1 MAEEEKSA
9 QALEPAAAEGAESAV
24 ADELAQAIEGEPVDP
39 ELIEELRAAEADF
52 RAAEKSH
59 LEAKRQAE
67 KAAEQLQAI
76 IATVLDAAEVANKA
90 ASSASLS
97 HKSLSDAAGKLNRGA
112 QAGTRMSSVL
122 LGVAGLVFLGAAG
135 GLIAMTVQLH
145 QKVNQADA
153 LLVRIGT
160 QAISLKDSLVTV
172 DNVGESIKALSNKN
186 MGLVSSQTEISA
198 KVAELTETLK
208 AMKEESVKRDAEL
221 KKVAAESQKAIA
233 DAAKAP
239 PKADPQLQKL
249 LADVNAL
256 RIAGER
262 RRDRPRLEDGVHRRL
277 GDGVEVVEDPERLEA
292 ERLGVLRELD
302 APRPRGW
309 NAGSGRRAPDWRGRI
324 RRGCPPATAASW
336 RASAR
341 RSARSPWTARP
352 GRARP
357 R

>member
-9 QALEPAAAEGAESAV
+9 EALEPAAAEANEPAV

-97 HKSLSDAAGKLNRGA
+97 HKSLSDAAGKLNKGA

-186 MGLVSSQTEISA
+186 MGLMTSQTEISA

-233 DAAKAP
+233 DVAKAP

-256 RIAGER
+256 SGQVKALNGQMSNQTKTIAETGNKINAVNKEVAELKRVGGNVDTLKKEVEALIVLER
-262 RRDRPRLEDGVHRRL
+262 QRYREA
-277 GDGVEVVEDPERLEA
+277 LEA
-292 ERLGVLRELD
+292 ATRRNTQEKAV
-302 APRPRGW
+302 AFPR
-309 NAGSGRRAPDWRGRI
+309 AE
-324 RRGCPPATAASW
+324 
-336 RASAR
+336 
-341 RSARSPWTARP
+341 RP
-352 GRARP
+352 GGGGTISQ
-357 R
+357 

>member
-9 QALEPAAAEGAESAV
+9 QALEPAAADGAESAV

-97 HKSLSDAAGKLNRGA
+97 HKSLSDAAGKLNKGA

-186 MGLVSSQTEISA
+186 MGLMSSQTQISA

-221 KKVAAESQKAIA
+221 KKVAAESQKAIV
-233 DAAKAP
+233 DVAKAP

-256 RIAGER
+256 SGQVKALNGQMSNQTKTIAETGNKITAVNKEVAELKRVGGNVDTLKKEVEALIVLER
-262 RRDRPRLEDGVHRRL
+262 QRYREA
-277 GDGVEVVEDPERLEA
+277 LEA
-292 ERLGVLRELD
+292 
-302 APRPRGW
+302 A
-309 NAGSGRRAPDWRGRI
+309 
-324 RRGCPPATAASW
+324 
-336 RASAR
+336 AR
-341 RSARSPWTARP
+341 RNTQEKAVAFPRAERP
-352 GRARP
+352 GGVGGTISQ
-357 R
+357 

>member
-9 QALEPAAAEGAESAV
+9 EALEPAAAEGAESAV
-24 ADELAQAIEGEPVDP
+24 ADELSQAIEGEPVDP

-97 HKSLSDAAGKLNRGA
+97 HKSLSDAAGKLNKGA
-112 QAGTRMSSVL
+112 QAGTRMSSIL

-186 MGLVSSQTEISA
+186 MGLMSSQTEISA

-233 DAAKAP
+233 DVAKAP

-256 RIAGER
+256 SGQVKALNGQMSNQTKTIVETGNKITAVNKEVADLKRVGGNVDTLKKEVEALIVLER
-262 RRDRPRLEDGVHRRL
+262 QRYREA
-277 GDGVEVVEDPERLEA
+277 LEA
-292 ERLGVLRELD
+292 ATRRNTQEKAV
-302 APRPRGW
+302 AFPR
-309 NAGSGRRAPDWRGRI
+309 AE
-324 RRGCPPATAASW
+324 
-336 RASAR
+336 
-341 RSARSPWTARP
+341 RP
-352 GRARP
+352 GGVGGTISQ
-357 R
+357 